1 MDKKFKPFL
10 IVAAIAAIVFIALG
24 SSTFVVIKP
33 GEKGIIFRPWGS
45 GLDTKNIYSAGIQ
58 LIAPWNELY
67 IYDVKEQSIEF
78 SQANSKYAEMDVL
91 DKNGLTVQVEVT
103 VRFYPL
109 FDKIGSLHEV
119 FGTDYVAKLVIPEV
133 RSSVRKVM
141 GRYVAEEIYSTKR
154 KEVEEAITNET
165 TAILKQNNIV
175 MTALLVRGII
185 LPTDIKKAIEMKLKQ
200 EQEALAYKFLLD
212 KETSEA
218 ERRRIEA
225 DGIARY
231 NGIISASL
239 TDKILQQKGIDATL
253 ELAKSPNTKVI
264 VIGSSKDGLP
274 MILGNN

>member
-1 MDKKFKPFL
+1 MNKKFRPFI
-10 IVAAIAAIVFIALG
+10 IVAAIAAILLVVFG
-24 SSTFVVIKP
+24 STTFVIIKP

-45 GLDTKNIYSAGIQ
+45 GLDTKNIYSAGVE
-58 LIAPWNELY
+58 LIAPWNEMY
-67 IYDVKEQSIEF
+67 VYDVREQSIEF
-78 SQANSKYAEMDVL
+78 SAANSKFAQMDVL
-91 DKNGLTVQVEVT
+91 DKNGLTIEVEIT
-103 VRFYPL
+103 VRFYPV
-109 FDKIGSLHEV
+109 FSQIGHLHET
-119 FGTDYVAKLVIPEV
+119 FGTDYVKKLVIPEV

-165 TAILKQNNIV
+165 TAILKQNNIEI
-175 MTALLVRGII
+175 TAILVRSII
-185 LPTDIKKAIEMKLKQ
+185 LPPDIKKAIETKLKQ
-200 EQEALAYKFLLD
+200 EQEALAYTFLLD
-212 KETSEA
+212 KEKSEA

-239 TDKILQQKGIDATL
+239 TDNILKQKGIDATL
-253 ELAKSPNTKVI
+253 ELAKSPNAKVI

>member
-1 MDKKFKPFL
+1 MDKKLRPFL
-10 IVAAIAAIVFIALG
+10 IVGAIALFLIIVFG
-24 SSTFVVIKP
+24 STTFVVIKP

-45 GLDTKNIYSAGIQ
+45 GLDTKNIYSAGVQI
-58 LIAPWNELY
+58 IAPWNEMY

-78 SQANSKYAEMDVL
+78 SAANSQFAQMDVL
-91 DKNGLTVQVEVT
+91 DKNGLTIEVEVT
-103 VRFYPL
+103 VRFYPD
-109 FDKIGSLHEV
+109 FSEIGKLHEV
-119 FGTDYVAKLVIPEV
+119 FGTDYIKKLVIPEV

-154 KEVEEAITNET
+154 KEVEEAITQET
-165 TAILKQNNIV
+165 TAILKQNNIE

-264 VIGSSKDGLP
+264 VIGSAKDGLP